1 MYKLNMLTNECISL
15 IFINF
20 NKVIRNWCL
29 LLIAVSKMDN
39 PATSSE
45 ANKLYT
51 CSKMQNFVAFDDIH
65 IDKII
70 CTFNLLLQVYVF
82 DFIGFK
88 QQ

>member
-1 MYKLNMLTNECISL
+1 MNVLVWYS
-15 IFINF
+15 F

-29 LLIAVSKMDN
+29 LLIAVPKLDN

-45 ANKLYT
+45 ANELYT
-51 CSKMQNFVAFDDIH
+51 CSKMQNFAAFDDIH

-70 CTFNLLLQVYVF
+70 CTVNSLLQVYVF
-82 DFIGFK
+82 EFIGFK

>member
-1 MYKLNMLTNECISL
+1 MNVLVWYS
-15 IFINF
+15 F
-20 NKVIRNWCL
+20 NKVMHNWCL
-29 LLIAVSKMDN
+29 LLIAVPKMDN

-51 CSKMQNFVAFDDIH
+51 CSKMQNFAAFDDIH

-70 CTFNLLLQVYVF
+70 CTVNLLLQVYVF
-82 DFIGFK
+82 EFIGFK